1 MKFSWWNELF
11 KSHKSQFIFGA
22 LLTENDTR
30 ISDKEGSQ
38 TDVGIV
44 KLLADLTKD
53 SEFYCRLYSVENFN
67 TKADLVKISLKTSLS
82 EKDVKF

>member
-1 MKFSWWNELF
+1 MKWFF

-44 KLLADLTKD
+44 KLLANLTKN
-53 SEFYCRLYSVENFN
+53 SEFYCRELQHQITSSSMRKNF
-67 TKADLVKISLKTSLS
+67 
-82 EKDVKF
+82 

>member
-1 MKFSWWNELF
+1 MKWFF

-67 TKADLVKISLKTSLS
+67 TKALLHQWG
-82 EKDVKF
+82 KFSKRFSKN